1 MNTIR
6 AINERREII
15 MELHIEK
22 SQLKGLFGG
31 VQLVITTWV
40 DLTDEE
46 QNLIKKYK
54 ANRDTIHEGYVRSDT
69 KALHFTVDSMIKK
82 STFKYKK
89 IEDLLRNESITK
101 EAYDALMNRIE
112 ELKQFEANTS
122 KK

>member
-1 MNTIR
+1 
-6 AINERREII
+6 